1 MSFKYFIDT
10 VYLKENTPIQDNLD
24 PKLVQ
29 MSLQEAQQ
37 ITLRDTIGS
46 DLYDEIYSQFPGSL
60 SAANTTL
67 LEDYIKP
74 ILKYA
79 VLQDSLIP
87 MAYKFRNNGIM
98 KMDGGGF
105 TNVSLEELRTIEA
118 VYAQKKDHFI
128 ERMNRY
134 LCLNNELYPKWVNP
148 DSKAVDKP
156 NKNGQNFGFTF
167 PKD

>member
-29 MSLQEAQQ
+29 MTLQEAQQ

-46 DLYDEIYSQFPGSL
+46 DLYDEIYGQFPGSL
-60 SAANTTL
+60 SAANNTL

-79 VLQDSLIP
+79 VLQESLIP
-87 MAYKFRNNGIM
+87 MVYKFRNNGVM
-98 KMDGGGF
+98 KFDGAGQ
-105 TNVSLEELRTIEA
+105 TPITLEELRLIEA
-118 VYAQKKDHFI
+118 GYAQKKDHFI

-134 LCLNNELYPKWVNP
+134 LCLNPALYPKWQNP
-148 DSKAVDKP
+148 SAYAVDQP
-156 NKNGQNFGFTF
+156 NRDGQNYGFFF
-167 PKD
+167 PKG

>member
-46 DLYDEIYSQFPGSL
+46 DLYDEIYSQYPSSL

-67 LEDYIKP
+67 LNEYIKP
-74 ILKYA
+74 VLKYA
-79 VLQDSLIP
+79 VLQDSIIP
-87 MAYKFRNNGIM
+87 MAYKFRNNGII
-98 KMDGGGF
+98 KFGSGDF
-105 TNVSLEELRTIEA
+105 TPITLEELRMIEA
-118 VYAQKKDHFI
+118 GYAQKKDHYI

-134 LCLNNELYPKWVNP
+134 LCLNPELYPKWQNP
-148 DSKAVDKP
+148 DSEAVDKP
-156 NKNGQNFGFTF
+156 NRNGQNFGFYF
-167 PKD
+167 PKN